1 MQLSNYLRCTKMEL
15 GMLIN
20 FGRPSLTYK
29 RMINLTNSN

>member
-1 MQLSNYLRCTKMEL
+1 MQLSNYLRCTNMEV

-29 RMINLTNSN
+29 RIINLK